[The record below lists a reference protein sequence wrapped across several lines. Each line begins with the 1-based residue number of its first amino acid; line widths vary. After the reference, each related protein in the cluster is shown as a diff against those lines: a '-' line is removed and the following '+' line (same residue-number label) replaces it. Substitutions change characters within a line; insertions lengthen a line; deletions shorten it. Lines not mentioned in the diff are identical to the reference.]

1 MESIQLLGA
10 LRTEGFGALRLRAAS
25 AAAERIMCSRDCD
38 GPSGAA
44 GVTRWRRLCRSS
56 TERFYVSCNNNSLLF
71 LQLRGFLL
79 KLLPATAEHFHLDH
93 QLLHLYLVFVAISRF
108 ADRSLEL
115 LIKLFGNSLFHCWIM
130 RVLSWRISSTSLL
143 LESTVSIAKRA
154 LESRSRKAERNLH
167 HHHRT
172 DILLNRNHSTCHRC
186 NRTAHQYCS

>member
-1 MESIQLLGA
+1 MDSIQLLGA

-71 LQLRGFLL
+71 LQLRRFLL

-93 QLLHLYLVFVAISRF
+93 QLLLLLVGSVQNDF
-108 ADRSLEL
+108 
-115 LIKLFGNSLFHCWIM
+115 
-130 RVLSWRISSTSLL
+130 LSTEKEVSISTSFLL
-143 LESTVSIAKRA
+143 QSAGLPIGR
-154 LESRSRKAERNLH
+154 
-167 HHHRT
+167 
-172 DILLNRNHSTCHRC
+172 
-186 NRTAHQYCS
+186 